1 LRAAGSSVETHN
13 TEEEVLLAKEVIS
26 VPGLADTE
34 ARGFA
39 QVVAAGDFV
48 FVAGQTA
55 IEQDWSVA
63 STDFEAQARR
73 ALENLRAALEAA
85 GSSFEQLVSMT
96 VFFSN
101 ASDIPTFS
109 RVRQEL
115 LGGSLCASTAIAGAS
130 FVIPELLLEI
140 EATAIRSASS

>member
-1 LRAAGSSVETHN
+1 MLT
-13 TEEEVLLAKEVIS
+13 KEVIS
-26 VPGLADTE
+26 VPGLADTQ

-55 IEQDWSVA
+55 IEEDWSVA

-85 GSSFEQLVSMT
+85 GSSFDQLVSMT

-101 ASDIPTFS
+101 AGDIPTFG

-115 LGGSLCASTAIAGAS
+115 LGGSLCANTAIAGAS

-140 EATAIRSASS
+140 EATGIRSVSP

>member
-1 LRAAGSSVETHN
+1 
-13 TEEEVLLAKEVIS
+13 
-26 VPGLADTE
+26 
-34 ARGFA
+34 
-39 QVVAAGDFV
+39 
-48 FVAGQTA
+48 
-55 IEQDWSVA
+55 
-63 STDFEAQARR
+63 
-73 ALENLRAALEAA
+73 
-85 GSSFEQLVSMT
+85 

-140 EATAIRSASS
+140 EATAIRSAGS

>member
-1 LRAAGSSVETHN
+1 V
-13 TEEEVLLAKEVIS
+13 
-26 VPGLADTE
+26 
-34 ARGFA
+34 
-39 QVVAAGDFV
+39 
-48 FVAGQTA
+48 
-55 IEQDWSVA
+55 
-63 STDFEAQARR
+63 
-73 ALENLRAALEAA
+73 ALEAA
-85 GSSFEQLVSMT
+85 RSNFEQIVSMT

-140 EATAIRSASS
+140 EATAIRSAGS